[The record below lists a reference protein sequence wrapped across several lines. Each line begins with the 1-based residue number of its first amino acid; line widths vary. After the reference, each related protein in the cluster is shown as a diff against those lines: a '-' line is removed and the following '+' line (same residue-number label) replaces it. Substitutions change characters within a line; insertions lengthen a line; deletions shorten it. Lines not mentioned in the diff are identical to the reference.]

1 MMIDNYIEQFD
12 KYHMG
17 QLSMVERQDFEK
29 KLLEEEELKAA
40 FERYQQTIAGIE
52 AFERQQLKQQL
63 LNAQPQRST
72 GKIRRVAGHW
82 GRIAAAASLALLVS
96 VGIYWCNQSN
106 DRLFAD
112 YDLDKAEN
120 LMGFGND
127 AEVDERQMFQM
138 ALTFKDENKVE
149 AAIASFQKISE
160 TDTHLYFKAQYNM
173 ALLYFK
179 KGEKAKTRTI
189 LQDLSQR
196 SENHYLKT
204 KASAMLKDLDKFC
217 YY

>member
-12 KYHMG
+12 KYHLG

-29 KLLEEEELKAA
+29 KLLEDEEVKVA

-72 GKIRRVAGHW
+72 GKVRRMAGHW

-106 DRLFAD
+106 DRLFAA

-127 AEVDERQMFQM
+127 QAIDERQMFQV
-138 ALTFKDENKVE
+138 ALTFKDDNDME
-149 AAIASFQKISE
+149 AAIASFQKIS
-160 TDTHLYFKAQYNM
+160 DKDYHLYFKAQYNM
-173 ALLYFK
+173 ALLYLK
-179 KGEKAKTRTI
+179 KDDKATTRTI
-189 LQDLSQR
+189 LQKLSQR
-196 SENHYLKT
+196 PENHYLKT